1 MSNLLLE
8 SGYTRFENRELL
20 RHIKTPVGTKS
31 HRPIGQYETANK
43 VVSSAEKFGYTV
55 TQEEYGVNPS
65 GMNLFG
71 LIHINNSDDEK
82 SRLIAYR
89 NSNSKNFSFSICA
102 GFKILICSNMMMGSD
117 IGECLKRRHTKNIEA
132 DLDGIIQS
140 SFEQLPS
147 EYDKLEGHIERM
159 KNQAITIDEARVKIM
174 RSIEQRLIRP
184 SDGIHIINEFK
195 HPRHEQFEGNNSW
208 NLYNAYTEI
217 IREKYSPSKTDYA
230 LRGLCTLFELD
241 NVA

>member
-132 DLDGIIQS
+132 
-140 SFEQLPS
+140 
-147 EYDKLEGHIERM
+147 HIERM